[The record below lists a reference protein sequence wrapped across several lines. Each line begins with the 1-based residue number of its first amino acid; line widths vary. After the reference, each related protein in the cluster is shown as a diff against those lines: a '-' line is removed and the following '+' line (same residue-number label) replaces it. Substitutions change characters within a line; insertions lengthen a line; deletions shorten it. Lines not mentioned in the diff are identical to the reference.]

1 MKKAMWLAAS
11 VLAVTGVVGL
21 AGMKEGDIEVSGLSK
36 GGLNT
41 SLAKGGG
48 SSIGVTA
55 VAGYVLKSDVE
66 LRGVF
71 ALDKTSGQ
79 KLSGAI
85 MGGADYLFAP
95 SDPWYPY
102 AGGDIGVLFV
112 GGTGKFGGDIHGGA
126 KYFLADNV
134 SLDLEASFKFLFDS
148 IGDGDLGINAGLSVF
163 FNL

>member
-1 MKKAMWLAAS
+1 MKTILVAAC
-11 VLAVTGVVGL
+11 LL
-21 AGMKEGDIEVSGLSK
+21 AGTCVAGFAGLKEGDIEVGGQST

-55 VAGYVLKSDVE
+55 IGGYVLKSDLEV
-66 LRGVF
+66 RGVF
-71 ALDKTSGQ
+71 SLNKASGQ

-85 MGGADYLFAP
+85 MGGADYLFEA

-134 SLDLEASFKFLFDS
+134 SLNLEASFKFLFDS